1 MMNNNAIATVNST
14 IDMTILMNLLKE
26 NKATVIIIN
35 NGTPIDTNII
45 DTTSTEVI
53 KKQYVFN
60 HHAYYT
66 TTLNKVLISHGIKVK
81 EGKGGAK
88 RGYISERVFKELINQ
103 LETKE
108 VTMRKVKFLF
118 NALDGAGY
126 KEEGRGLK
134 NDIVFEVL
142 NYIKENNL
150 AKEYAH
156 GVCNKVK
163 VQYELDN
170 LVDKLSQLILTNDF
184 QRKFHEFLRKD
195 EVVYTTYK
203 LATETET
210 A

>member
-1 MMNNNAIATVNST
+1 MTNNTTIATINST
-14 IDMTILMNLLKE
+14 IDMTTLMNLLKE
-26 NKATVIIIN
+26 NKATVIIINN

-170 LVDKLSQLILTNDF
+170 LVDRLSQLILTNDF

-195 EVVYTTYK
+195 EVAYATFEP
-203 LATETET
+203 ATET